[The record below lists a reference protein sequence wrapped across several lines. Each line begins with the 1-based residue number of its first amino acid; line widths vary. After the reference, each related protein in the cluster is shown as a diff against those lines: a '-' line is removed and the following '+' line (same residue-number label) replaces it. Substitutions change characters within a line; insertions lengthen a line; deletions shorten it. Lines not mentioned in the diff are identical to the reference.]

1 MLCAHCTQLVHC
13 VVRRWC
19 AQVFYYEVLQLPER
33 AGQMAKA
40 AFDEAVAELD
50 KLPEEHY
57 KDATLIMQLLRDNL
71 TIWTADINPDGEG
84 AAAPEGEAK

>member
-1 MLCAHCTQLVHC
+1 MCLCACA
-13 VVRRWC
+13 

-33 AGQMAKA
+33 ACQMAKA

-71 TIWTADINPDGEG
+71 TIWTADINPDAGAGAGADEG
-84 AAAPEGEAK
+84 GPAPAAPSDAK